1 MSRPEIHLEKYRD
14 ITSRNVYFYAHF
26 PSACDLPLEAEAST
40 RHATVRRAVKE
51 KQKSEAAVAGL
62 RGQGDAEME
71 ALRSEA
77 AAAGHRSA
85 EAQSA
90 TERVESELREYK
102 VCDSKG
108 HRY

>member
-1 MSRPEIHLEKYRD
+1 MSNQGICA
-14 ITSRNVYFYAHF
+14 YAHT
-26 PSACDLPLEAEAST
+26 PAMNVNYLPLEAEALAGHT
-40 RHATVRRAVKE
+40 TVRRAVKE

-71 ALRSEA
+71 ALRSEVA
-77 AAAGHRSA
+77 AAEHKAG

-102 VCDSKG
+102 VCASEG
-108 HRY
+108 HHFRSRV